1 MTQKLMNLFLVK
13 DLECLVDSLE
23 CQEILA
29 WRYLLDPI
37 VTLVTQQRL
46 LQDNLVCREI
56 LAWLYLLD
64 PIVTLVMQQRLLQD
78 NLLLEE
84 PLIVHSLPVLQEQH
98 VKRQRLENNVSRL

>member
-46 LQDNLVCREI
+46 LQDNL
-56 LAWLYLLD
+56 
-64 PIVTLVMQQRLLQD
+64 
-78 NLLLEE
+78 LLEE
-84 PLIVHSLPVLQEQH
+84 PLIVHSLPVLREQH

>member
-1 MTQKLMNLFLVK
+1 MTQKLMSLFLVK

-46 LQDNLVCREI
+46 LQDNLECREI
-56 LAWLYLLD
+56 LAWRYLLVQ
-64 PIVTLVMQQRLLQD
+64 IVTLVTQRLLLQD
-78 NLLLEE
+78 NLLLE
-84 PLIVHSLPVLQEQH
+84 LVIVHNLPALQEQH